1 MNHNTLY
8 DPFVYEFS
16 LNYERLWDELGRKLG
31 SMMQPTVN
39 GKSNM
44 DFTMVT
50 MTRLV
55 YVHQVMSLWNVER
68 VIHIENDQMIY
79 ASIQKVSDAAGAC
92 GVKLAMTKLGERLAP
107 ATVYAH
113 DASALKDMLDFILG
127 AINKGVEHAI
137 LVARTK
143 WVTDM
148 SLPAVYFSN
157 KLEEGDTSST
167 TFPSSN
173 DDSCLSSHTALVFDG
188 LPLGTWCCG
197 SFEWPRQ
204 HLKIKMLESVTN
216 YWDEVFEWRIVDGLR
231 KPYWNNTEVFNL
243 HMHSKQLHLFRSS
256 DLVMDPVEYAKV
268 KEHN

>member
-1 MNHNTLY
+1 MNHSSLY

-16 LNYERLWDELGRKLG
+16 RNYERLWDELGRKLG
-31 SMMQPTVN
+31 SMMQPTMN

-44 DFTMVT
+44 EFTMVT

-55 YVHQVMSLWNVER
+55 YVHQLMMVWGVER
-68 VIHIENDQMIY
+68 VVHIENDQMMY
-79 ASIQKVSDAAGAC
+79 GSIRQVADAADAC
-92 GVKLAMTKLGERLAP
+92 DVRLAMTKVGERLAP
-107 ATVYAH
+107 ATVYAR
-113 DASALKDMLDFILG
+113 DARALKDMLDFILN

-148 SLPAVYFSN
+148 SLPAVYFSD
-157 KLEEGDTSST
+157 KVEEGDTT
-167 TFPSSN
+167 AVTFPTSN
-173 DDSCLSSHTALVFDG
+173 DASCLAKKSELIFDG

-197 SFEWPRQ
+197 SFEWPRR
-204 HLKIKMLESVTN
+204 HLTIKMAESSTK
-216 YWDEVFEWRIVDGLR
+216 YWDEPFEWRVVDGLR
-231 KPYWNNTEVFNL
+231 RPFWNNTAVFNL

-256 DLVMDPVEYAKV
+256 DKVMSAAAFALV